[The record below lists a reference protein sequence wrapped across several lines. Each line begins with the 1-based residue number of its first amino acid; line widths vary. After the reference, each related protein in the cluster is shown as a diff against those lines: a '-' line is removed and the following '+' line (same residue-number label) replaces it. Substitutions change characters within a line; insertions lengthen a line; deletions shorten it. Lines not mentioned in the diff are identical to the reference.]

1 MKAKKIRRQ
10 SENQSRK
17 SSGRRSRDSG
27 IINGDRAE
35 AVTLFE
41 VICIGKGAIQSVV
54 SDWVEVY
61 QEDRDAALLDLL
73 NFYIQCSGCQGVVTA
88 EMFQNQG
95 DQDIVQRLTEEFDE
109 ETGLQFKK
117 FMAFPWILTITWPNN
132 MENGDYPLS
141 KAGTFWKKFRANI
154 CELTSVL
161 VQKCQY
167 NAIYDGYLLDTVIS
181 LLLGLSDSCI
191 RAFRHTSTLSALK
204 LHTALVR
211 IILNLETSIHN
222 LQRLYNVE
230 QKRFT
235 LKKAS
240 YRMEQIEKKRNE
252 IEQKHV
258 EITNMIDAIFKGT
271 IVQRY
276 RDVVPDIRALCIEE
290 LGIWMKMY
298 PQVYL
303 NDSCLKYIGW
313 MLYDKVPD
321 VRMKSLLSLQGLYE
335 RKDFVAKMD
344 LFNTRF
350 KDRIISMTLD
360 RDHDVSLQA
369 MKLLMFMSQNCEDLL
384 TKEDCDYVYQCV
396 YTAYRPLATAAGEFL
411 YKRHLNQKEGEES
424 RGTIHNAQA
433 QQLKI
438 LLTFF
443 SENKLHEHL
452 TYLVDSLWDCN
463 SRLLKDWQCMS
474 SVLLQAT
481 QDREDA
487 LNAIQ
492 QRLLIEL
499 LLASVRQ
506 AVEVHPPVGRGTVR
520 KWVINRGDIARPTT
534 ATGSFK
540 MLSAKEKK
548 VQLEDHIKITE
559 HFAQTLPL
567 LLAKYLTDQ
576 RNVANLLQILQY
588 FKFEV
593 YSTKGLD
600 KELEALLNELKHV
613 ALTHSDPEVLEAC
626 SKAYISLGKEDLE
639 HHVSVGLAKREMIEQ
654 LVDTF
659 SQMLHDLLQEE
670 EEPLS
675 SEGVHQMSC
684 VLRKLAAFHNAHD
697 PTEWNLYEK
706 TSQLLQYDVENCC
719 FSVQLLVP
727 AFQCM
732 YYALLW
738 NVVAVMEDI
747 LSKEDPVLF
756 REHVATF
763 WQLCKHYLNHIDGS
777 VQEQAFMSMCDILL
791 LLSQHRNG
799 IYCCMDSALQSELFS
814 FVQHHVFQSDDVK
827 HKGVNGKEKDK
838 TVNSE
843 GLHKR
848 RNLLAAYCKL
858 IANNIVEMAA
868 ASEIYKQY
876 MKTYNDF
883 GDIIKETLS
892 RTRQTDK
899 IESTRTLILCLEQL
913 FQKHREAF
921 GSATLTSPSFFNIKE
936 MARRFSLTFGMDQAK
951 CRESVVM
958 IHKQGI
964 EFVFREPALEDNLPP
979 PNLPF
984 LIPISEF
991 SGKLLKADKRLVYG
1005 YLQRF
1010 ANERMLLCEGTEWN
1024 PLVVYS
1030 HSLLDNVDEES
1041 SFTSSNYSRD
1051 LKTSSPTKRKPIAV
1065 RRVIPEEPKMYYPVQ
1080 RRKRHLLHG
1089 ENVDDEIS
1097 LCSLQRSVKR
1107 LSSHGDADEG
1117 KEDVEVD
1124 EVLVSKEIILHTES
1138 ESQDSTG

>member
-1 MKAKKIRRQ
+1 MKARKIRRQ
-10 SENQSRK
+10 SENHSVK
-17 SSGRRSRDSG
+17 SSGRRSRDSR
-27 IINGDRAE
+27 ITNGEKAE

-41 VICIGKGAIQSVV
+41 VVCIGKGAIQSVV

-95 DQDIVQRLTEEFDE
+95 NQDIVQRLTEEFDK

-141 KAGTFWKKFRANI
+141 KSGIYWKKFRANI
-154 CELTSVL
+154 CELTAVL

-191 RAFRHTSTLSALK
+191 RAFRHTSTLSAVK

-222 LQRLYNVE
+222 LQRLYNVK
-230 QKRFT
+230 QTRLT

-240 YRMEQIEKKRNE
+240 HRMEQIEKKRNE
-252 IEQKHV
+252 LQQKHS
-258 EITNMIDAIFKGT
+258 EIKNMLDALFKGT

-276 RDVVPDIRALCIEE
+276 RDVVSDIRALCIEE

-321 VRMKSLLSLQGLYE
+321 VRLKSLLSLQGLYE
-335 RKDFVAKMD
+335 NKDFVVKMD
-344 LFNTRF
+344 LFSTRF

-360 RDHDVSLQA
+360 RDHDVSVQA
-369 MKLLMFMSQNCEDLL
+369 MKLLVFMSQNCEDLL
-384 TKEDCDYVYQCV
+384 TKEDCDLLYQCV

-411 YKRHLNQKEGEES
+411 YKRHLNQAEGEES
-424 RGTIHNAQA
+424 RGTRCNA
-433 QQLKI
+433 QQLKF

-443 SENKLHEHL
+443 CENKLHEHL

-463 SRLLKDWQCMS
+463 PRLLKDWQCMS
-474 SVLLQAT
+474 SLLLQDT
-481 QDREDA
+481 QDGEDA

-492 QRLLIEL
+492 QSLLIEL

-520 KWVINRGDIARPTT
+520 
-534 ATGSFK
+534 K

-567 LLAKYLTDQ
+567 LLAKYLKDQ
-576 RNVANLLQILQY
+576 RKVANLLQILQY

-593 YSTKGLD
+593 YSTKCLD
-600 KELEALLNELKHV
+600 KDLEALLNELKHV

-626 SKAYISLGKEDLE
+626 SKAYIGLGEEDLE
-639 HHVSVGLAKREMIEQ
+639 SHVSVSLARRQLIKQ

-659 SQMLHDLLQEE
+659 SQMLHDLLQEG

-675 SEGVHQMSC
+675 SQGAHQMSC
-684 VLRKLAAFHNAHD
+684 VLRKLAAFQNAHD

-706 TSQLLQYDVENCC
+706 TSQLLLYDVENCC

-738 NVVAVMEDI
+738 NVVAVMEETI
-747 LSKEDPVLF
+747 SKEEPVLF

-763 WQLCKHYLNHIDGS
+763 WQLCKHYLNHQDRS
-777 VQEQAFMSMCDILL
+777 VQEQAFMSLCDVLL
-791 LLSQHRNG
+791 LLSHYRNG

-814 FVQHHVFQSDDVK
+814 FVHHHVFQSDEEK
-827 HKGVNGKEKDK
+827 HKGVGGSEKDK
-838 TVNSE
+838 AVISE

-848 RNLLAAYCKL
+848 QNLLAAYCKL

-876 MKTYNDF
+876 IKAYNDF

-892 RTRQTDK
+892 RTRQNDK
-899 IESTRTLILCLEQL
+899 IESTKTLILCLEQL
-913 FQKHREAF
+913 FQKHREVH
-921 GSATLTSPSFFNIKE
+921 GSATLSSPSFFNIKE
-936 MARRFSLTFGMDQAK
+936 MARRFSLTFGMDHVK

-964 EFVFREPALEDNLPP
+964 EFAFREPALEDNFPP
-979 PNLPF
+979 PNLAF

-991 SGKLLKADKRLVYG
+991 SGKLLKPDKRLVYG
-1005 YLQRF
+1005 YLQRI
-1010 ANERMLLCEGTEWN
+1010 ANEQMLLREGVEWN
-1024 PLVVYS
+1024 PLVFYT
-1030 HSLLDNVDEES
+1030 HSLLDNLDEES
-1041 SFTSSNYSRD
+1041 SFTSSYYSRD
-1051 LKTSSPTKRKPIAV
+1051 FKTTSSPTKRKPFSG
-1065 RRVIPEEPKMYYPVQ
+1065 RRGMPEALKMYYPVQ
-1080 RRKRHLLHG
+1080 RRKRHLMHG
-1089 ENVDDEIS
+1089 DKLDDGIS
-1097 LCSLQRSVKR
+1097 LYSLQPSVKR

-1117 KEDVEVD
+1117 NEDVEVD
-1124 EVLVSKEIILHTES
+1124 EVLVTKEIILHTES
-1138 ESQDSTG
+1138 QDSTG